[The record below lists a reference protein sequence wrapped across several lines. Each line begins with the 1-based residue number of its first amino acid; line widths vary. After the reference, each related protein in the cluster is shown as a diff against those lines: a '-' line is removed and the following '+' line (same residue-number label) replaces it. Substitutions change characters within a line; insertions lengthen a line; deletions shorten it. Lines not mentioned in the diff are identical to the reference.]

1 MQVAREFAEEEAFY
15 FPHSLDFRG
24 RAYPMHPHLNHLG
37 NDLCRGLLYFA
48 EARPL
53 GRNGLGW
60 LYVQVSAGAA
70 ACLPCLLQQRVLHMH
85 QRCASACVVCT
96 RCGCHA
102 VQTVST
108 ACGAP

>member
-1 MQVAREFAEEEAFY
+1 MAREFADEEALY

-37 NDLCRGLLYFA
+37 NDLCRGVLSFA

-60 LYVQVSAGAA
+60 LYVQVCGDCWLPPMCVLQP
-70 ACLPCLLQQRVLHMH
+70 ACQSMSDESC
-85 QRCASACVVCT
+85 
-96 RCGCHA
+96 
-102 VQTVST
+102 
-108 ACGAP
+108 

>member
-1 MQVAREFAEEEAFY
+1 MAREFADEEAFY

-37 NDLCRGLLYFA
+37 NDLCRGVLSFA

-60 LYVQVSAGAA
+60 LYVQVCGDWQAA
-70 ACLPCLLQQRVLHMH
+70 SIVCLVCQSMSDEFVRRV
-85 QRCASACVVCT
+85 RCT
-96 RCGCHA
+96 D
-102 VQTVST
+102 
-108 ACGAP
+108 

>member
-1 MQVAREFAEEEAFY
+1 MQVAREFADEEAFY

-60 LYVQVSAGAA
+60 LYVQVTRSWLAVSMYLAAECFSMPDILSAWLRCDLNQHGWYAS
-70 ACLPCLLQQRVLHMH
+70 LHKLQARH
-85 QRCASACVVCT
+85 
-96 RCGCHA
+96 
-102 VQTVST
+102 
-108 ACGAP
+108 

>member
-1 MQVAREFAEEEAFY
+1 MAREIADEEAFY

-37 NDLCRGLLYFA
+37 NDLCRGVLSFA

-60 LYVQVSAGAA
+60 LYVQVCGEWLAACKVCLAA
-70 ACLPCLLQQRVLHMH
+70 AC
-85 QRCASACVVCT
+85 
-96 RCGCHA
+96 
-102 VQTVST
+102 QTVADEFRILDSMCFASVWVICEQT
-108 ACGAP
+108 DAAS